1 MTNKLEQA
9 ARQVIANGVQ
19 GTYAKYYSVPPADF
33 EALREALAEQAEQ
46 EPVAKRFEKM
56 HANGDVWI
64 TTIAAAAIARNAAPV
79 AAHEREKL
87 AEQEQFDMDDHPPHR
102 LCECRK
108 CMEYFTP
115 LPDCDAFAA
124 SGKPIAEQTNT
135 QFMEGYRIGL
145 AEMREK
151 CAKVCDEWNWSSK
164 HGSNPSGQLAVL
176 AAAIRAIKFEGD
188 TGFRPVSEMI
198 AEHKQD
204 PKKAAAIEKA
214 KMRKAEQEPVV
225 CVCDCGPNAWHDC
238 DESEGCRIMKRI
250 KNAAPQPTQKVS
262 ESVTKQEPVAWALT
276 SENGE
281 VLDCISHTYKVTQ
294 PCTVDYDEPLYT
306 APVRTKDLTDD
317 EIWDLW
323 ESNKNETAIEFYES
337 IIAAYKEKNK

>member
-1 MTNKLEQA
+1 MSKLEQA
-9 ARQVIANGVQ
+9 AREIIRQHSMECLSDKTV
-19 GTYAKYYSVPPADF
+19 D
-33 EALREALAEQAEQ
+33 ALREALAEPDLTRRVRPRGKSITGIWIDELAEQAEQ
-46 EPVAKRFEKM
+46 EP
-56 HANGDVWI
+56 
-64 TTIAAAAIARNAAPV
+64 
-79 AAHEREKL
+79 
-87 AEQEQFDMDDHPPHR
+87 FDMDDHPPHR

-151 CAKVCDEWNWSSK
+151 CAKVVESGVLG
-164 HGSNPSGQLAVL
+164 HGEC

-214 KMRKAEQEPVV
+214 KMRKAEQ
-225 CVCDCGPNAWHDC
+225 
-238 DESEGCRIMKRI
+238 K
-250 KNAAPQPTQKVS
+250 
-262 ESVTKQEPVAWALT
+262 PVAVV
-276 SENGE
+276 E
-281 VLDCISHTYKVTQ
+281 ITYGREPECYVTGNIDDF
-294 PCTVDYDEPLYT
+294 PEGVFKLYA

-317 EIWDLW
+317 EIAQAVGSPLDEVYL
-323 ESNKNETAIEFYES
+323 ADFRAV
-337 IIAAYKEKNK
+337 IAAYKEKNLIK